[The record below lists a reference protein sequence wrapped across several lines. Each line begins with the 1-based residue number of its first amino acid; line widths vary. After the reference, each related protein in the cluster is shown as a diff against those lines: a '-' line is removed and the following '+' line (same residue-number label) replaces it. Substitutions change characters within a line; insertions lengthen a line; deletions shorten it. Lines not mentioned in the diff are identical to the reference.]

1 MASRGRPRWRSAGR
15 RSASRIASTN
25 PSARRGWKPSSHRT
39 LLLLVDAVHAS
50 IRAFEVAVRVAH
62 LLDASDFAQEL
73 ASPVL
78 ERGRRGFDAVVEAVR
93 RNRLWSVEI
102 EDRAVRHGE
111 HRPTVRLHGRRKP
124 ENIDEQLLHRGEPI
138 AVDDD
143 GVPSKALNVH
153 TSAPSLVG
161 LKPATRLC
169 TTRPGRAARR
179 RRWRRPPR
187 RRLRRHVVGSASG
200 TLGCPRYARAVAH
213 YLFNLVR
220 RDAAPG

>member
-1 MASRGRPRWRSAGR
+1 MRVISPRS
-15 RSASRIASTN
+15 SH
-25 PSARRGWKPSSHRT
+25 PPSS
-39 LLLLVDAVHAS
+39 S
-50 IRAFEVAVRVAH
+50 
-62 LLDASDFAQEL
+62 
-73 ASPVL
+73 
-78 ERGRRGFDAVVEAVR
+78 GRRGFDVVDAEAEDDAVVEAVR

-143 GVPSKALNVH
+143 GVPSNALNVH

-169 TTRPGRAARR
+169 T
-179 RRWRRPPR
+179 
-187 RRLRRHVVGSASG
+187 
-200 TLGCPRYARAVAH
+200 
-213 YLFNLVR
+213 
-220 RDAAPG
+220 